1 MYTNGKCVPPLIL
14 GFTFLLSGC
23 DYPADKHLIEEL
35 KKQQKEQEIKIKLLE
50 KQQIAIVSATQTVAN
65 IVARIEHKQR
75 LFEYTELDPSQT
87 RYFII
92 NNGNIGLAG
101 RILSIEPIADGS
113 IIHLDLVNLVS
124 VPVSNIGFHMTWG
137 GKKPTDTKDLPR
149 WQQLLFSTQMDST
162 LQLLPGKWTNVDL
175 TLKGISPNNLKYL
188 RVGINMKDILFED
201 VRPEKEKKK
210 ETKK

>member
-1 MYTNGKCVPPLIL
+1 MYTNGKCIPPLIL

-23 DYPADKHLIEEL
+23 DYLADKHLIEEL
-35 KKQQKEQEIKIKLLE
+35 KKQQKEQQEKINALE
-50 KQQIAIVSATQTVAN
+50 KQQVAIVGATQKVAN
-65 IVARIEHKQR
+65 VIARIERKQR

-113 IIHLDLVNLVS
+113 VIHLDLVNLVS

-137 GKKPTDTKDLPR
+137 GKKPADAKDLPR

-175 TLKGISPNNLKYL
+175 TLKGVSPNNLKYL
-188 RVGINMKDILFED
+188 RVGMNMKDILFED
-201 VRPEKEKKK
+201 PRPTKEKKK